1 MNVLYVPEVLEQN
14 VVDRQRSIFSS
25 QRSHTRHNAVFLW
38 HKSTQP
44 NTALRFES
52 IHFYHIIT

>member
-1 MNVLYVPEVLEQN
+1 MNVLYIPEALEQN
-14 VVDRQRSIFSS
+14 VVDRQRSIFPSDTPK
-25 QRSHTRHNAVFLW
+25 QHNAVFLW